1 MAQISLEVG
10 KNQEFEVKRVLEV
23 ALPEFIAVKED
34 AVEKASF
41 GKNLS
46 KIVKNNVKE
55 IRRIEDV
62 KSMQN
67 YRQYAIF

>member
-10 KNQEFEVKRVLEV
+10 KNQEFELKSVLEV
-23 ALPEFIAVKED
+23 DLPEFIVIKED

-41 GKNLS
+41 GQKIS
-46 KIVKNNVKE
+46 KLVKYNVKE

-62 KSMQN
+62 KNMQN
-67 YRQYAIF
+67 FRQYAIF